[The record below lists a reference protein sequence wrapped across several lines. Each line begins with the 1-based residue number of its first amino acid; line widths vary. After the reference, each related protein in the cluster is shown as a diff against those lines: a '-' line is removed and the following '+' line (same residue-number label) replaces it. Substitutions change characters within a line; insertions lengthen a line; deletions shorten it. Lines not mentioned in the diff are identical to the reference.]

1 MEKDKSIHKTS
12 TGKLFQLIDLEGNP
26 MDYEK
31 CKGIFT
37 RSYMAALEVGQTLI
51 FTSTR
56 FQAVST
62 PTFSPRLK
70 AWV

>member
-31 CKGIFT
+31 CKSIFT
-37 RSYMAALEVGQTLI
+37 RSYMAALEVGQALR
-51 FTSTR
+51 S
-56 FQAVST
+56 SDNGMM
-62 PTFSPRLK
+62 LK
-70 AWV
+70 RIQ

>member
-26 MDYEK
+26 IDYVK

-37 RSYMAALEVGQTLI
+37 VIYGSIRSWSGVEI
-51 FTSTR
+51 FR
-56 FQAVST
+56 
-62 PTFSPRLK
+62 
-70 AWV
+70 

>member
-12 TGKLFQLIDLEGNP
+12 AGKLFQLIDLEGNP

-37 RSYMAALEVGQTLI
+37 RSYMAALEVGQALR
-51 FTSTR
+51 S
-56 FQAVST
+56 SDNGMM
-62 PTFSPRLK
+62 LK
-70 AWV
+70 RIQ